1 MENPGDSLIG
11 KSVLNGSEF
20 LKKLKELSV
29 LFGLKFLESFFNQFG
44 KHLTEF
50 QIPLTQMQKVVC
62 EDIDVEFWFELTQNA
77 INGLFGQ
84 S

>member
-1 MENPGDSLIG
+1 
-11 KSVLNGSEF
+11 
-20 LKKLKELSV
+20 
-29 LFGLKFLESFFNQFG
+29 
-44 KHLTEF
+44 
-50 QIPLTQMQKVVC
+50 MQKVVC